1 MGHTNTTGEDE
12 LKTVGEA
19 LFGDLFRGVYA
30 ADELTVPRML
40 LKNQCCIVNLDERE
54 SSGSHWIAL
63 AQDGGDLL
71 VYDSFG
77 RSIAIANGDVIHTE
91 NDPEQKM
98 TEMNCGQRCLAWLCV
113 YHRFGG
119 DAALLV

>member
-1 MGHTNTTGEDE
+1 MGHSNTTGEDE
-12 LKTVGEA
+12 LKAAGQN

-40 LKNQCCIVNLDERE
+40 LKNQCCVVNLDERE
-54 SSGSHWIAL
+54 SGGSHWIAL
-63 AQDGGDLL
+63 AQDGGGLL

-77 RSIAIANGDVIHTE
+77 RSVVDGDVIHTE
-91 NDPEQKM
+91 NDAEQSM
-98 TEMNCGQRCLAWLCV
+98 VETNCGQRCLAWLSV

-119 DAALLV
+119 AAASLV

>member
-1 MGHTNTTGEDE
+1 MGHSSTTGEDE
-12 LKTVGEA
+12 LKEMGLN

-40 LKNQCCIVNLDERE
+40 LTKQCCVVNMDERE

-63 AQDGGDLL
+63 AQDGDDLL

-77 RSIAIANGDVIHTE
+77 RSVVDGDVIHTE
-91 NDPEQKM
+91 NDPEQSIS
-98 TEMNCGQRCLAWLCV
+98 EMNCGQRCLAWLCV
-113 YHRFGG
+113 FQRFGG

>member
-1 MGHTNTTGEDE
+1 MGSNTTGEDE
-12 LKTVGEA
+12 LKAVWES
-19 LFGDLFRGVYA
+19 LFGDLFRGVFA

-40 LKNQCCIVNLDERE
+40 LKSQCCVVNLDERE

-77 RSIAIANGDVIHTE
+77 RSVVTGDVIHTE
-91 NDPEQKM
+91 SDPEQTM
-98 TEMNCGQRCLAWLCV
+98 SEMNCGQRCLAWLCV
-113 YHRFGG
+113 FQQFGG
-119 DAALLV
+119 AAALLV